1 MNNEE
6 EKKAIELVKDESG
19 GFVVSDQPQTQA
31 VTERQLGGLPD
42 ARNLVLL
49 AEGLFRSTMW
59 PHIKN
64 KYEAMAVIQKG
75 KELKLPGPCTSLD
88 AIIPVKGNL
97 TMRGYMM
104 RALLERAGV
113 EIIVLEKTPE
123 ICRLRFEKPGKKPFE
138 ETFTH
143 EDAERVKNK
152 NTGKTLAD
160 GDNYQ
165 NWPEEMNYNRCL
177 TKGGRVYDPMAWLG
191 MYSYEEMDL
200 DAEPY
205 ADAKKYE
212 KEIEKEVAE
221 KKKKA
226 ATPPP
231 EEKKASPRE
240 KTGKVEKTKQE
251 GSVQE
256 VPTPSE
262 IVSAEPG
269 KGDPS
274 QLTDQ
279 ERIEIVKT
287 SILEDFTIRFGT
299 QHQKEHPEMKLADYI
314 KEKYRRFKL
323 FLKWFQEKKNVE
335 EGKQLCFVA
344 VNEHGFLSLG
354 EGKTD
359 HIELMWKKEEAK
371 KGKLSPRNFTLD
383 NFFEW
388 EKLPPEEEDDQDP
401 PF

>member
-6 EKKAIELVKDESG
+6 EKKAIEMVKDEGG
-19 GFVVSDQPQTQA
+19 GFVVTDEPQTQE
-31 VTERQLGGLPD
+31 VTKTEDGLPN
-42 ARNLVLL
+42 ARNLFQL
-49 AEGLFRSTMW
+49 AQGLIRSNMYPNITTVYEG
-59 PHIKN
+59 
-64 KYEAMAVIQKG
+64 MAVIQKG

-88 AIIPVKGNL
+88 SIIPIKGHL
-97 TMRGYMM
+97 TMRAYLMQ
-104 RALLERAGV
+104 ALLERAHV
-113 EIIVLEKTPE
+113 KITILEKNPE
-123 ICRLRFEKPGKKPFE
+123 ICRILFEKEGKEPFE
-138 ETFTH
+138 ETFTI
-143 EDAERVKNK
+143 EDAKRAGLDKK
-152 NTGKTLAD
+152 
-160 GDNYQ
+160 DNYVK
-165 NWPEEMNYNRCL
+165 WPEEMNFSRCL
-177 TKGGRVYDPMAWLG
+177 MKGGRVFNPMAWLG
-191 MYSYEEMDL
+191 MYGFEEMEL

-205 ADAKKYE
+205 KAAKAAE
-212 KEIEKEVAE
+212 KKQAEEEK

-226 ATPPP
+226 ATPA
-231 EEKKASPRE
+231 KKASPRE

-251 GSVQE
+251 GSDQE

-287 SILEDFTIRFGT
+287 SIIEDFTVRYGT
-299 QHQKEHPEMKLADYI
+299 QQKKENPEMPLKDYV

-344 VNEHGFLSLG
+344 VNEHGYLSLS
-354 EGKTD
+354 EGNAENVK
-359 HIELMWKKEEAK
+359 IMWKKK
-371 KGKLSPRNFTLD
+371 DFTLD

>member
-6 EKKAIELVKDESG
+6 DKKAIELVKDESG
-19 GFVVSDQPQTQA
+19 GFVVTDEPQG
-31 VTERQLGGLPD
+31 VEKENLGGHPN

-49 AEGLFRSTMW
+49 AEGLARSNMW
-59 PHIKN
+59 PHIKD
-64 KYEAMAVIQKG
+64 KWEAMAVIQKG

-88 AIIPVKGNL
+88 SIIPVKGNL
-97 TMRGYMM
+97 TMRAYMM

-113 EIIVLEKTPE
+113 EITVLEKNPE

-143 EDAERVKNK
+143 EDAERVKNR

-191 MYSYEEMDL
+191 MYSYEEIDL

-205 ADAKKYE
+205 KEAEKYE
-212 KEIEKEVAE
+212 KEIKEKIEK

-226 ATPPP
+226 AEKP
-231 EEKKASPRE
+231 EPEKKKASPRE

-251 GSVQE
+251 GSDLKVSASKDRVIQE
-256 VPTPSE
+256 VPTS
-262 IVSAEPG
+262 IEPG

-287 SILEDFTIRFGT
+287 DIMEDFTVRYGT
-299 QHQKEHPEMKLADYI
+299 QHKKENPEMPLKDYV

-344 VNEHGFLSLG
+344 VNEHGFLSLS
-354 EGKTD
+354 EGNAANVE
-359 HIELMWKKEEAK
+359 IMWKKK
-371 KGKLSPRNFTLD
+371 DFTLD

-388 EKLPPEEEDDQDP
+388 EKLPPEEEDDEP